1 MKIKIYILCIVVI
14 VGVLFFLSKISVK
27 KTTNPGDIFFDNQKK
42 LGRMV
47 RKDGIYKAYAYF
59 SANFKSFDP
68 STNHYLG
75 HYLGEEAYRSLGEK
89 GFDVCN
95 YGLDYGCTHG
105 FVIAGI
111 NVKGEGFFQTV
122 MERCMQIDPT
132 EVKRGSC
139 IHGVSHTI
147 LSLKGYSDD
156 DLNWALN
163 KCDKTLINGRPED
176 PVMCY
181 SAVFMENN
189 LMSLDGIK
197 NGEWFVTRKFDS
209 EKPIYPC
216 DKLDEKY
223 EWACYSELGS
233 FWSNN
238 FGMDFSR
245 MAKFCNLATSVTAK
259 NGCLWGIGRTMA
271 DLYKY
276 DVPRI
281 GKECQKISPAD
292 NLPSCIN
299 GASVV
304 MLNNGADNA
313 SSICGYT
320 SVRDTKNCTSYFQ
333 NNKSL

>member
-1 MKIKIYILCIVVI
+1 MRTRIYILCLLV
-14 VGVLFFLSKISVK
+14 FFGMMFFVSKISISRS
-27 KTTNPGDIFFDNQKK
+27 TNPKDIFFENQRK

-75 HYLGEEAYRSLGEK
+75 HYLGEEAYKTSGEA

-111 NVKGEGFFQTV
+111 NEKGESFFQTV
-122 MERCMQIDPT
+122 MDKCIQIDPT

-147 LSLKGYSDD
+147 LSLKGYADS
-156 DLNWALN
+156 DLNWALS
-163 KCDKTLINGRPED
+163 KCDTTLAKGRPED
-176 PVMCY
+176 PGMCY

-197 NGEWFVTRKFDS
+197 NGEWFITRKFDS
-209 EKPIYPC
+209 KKPIYPC
-216 DKLDEKY
+216 DRLDEKY
-223 EWACYSELGS
+223 EWACYTELGS

-238 FGMDFSR
+238 FGDDFGR
-245 MAKFCNLATSVTAK
+245 MSKYCDLATSTTSK
-259 NGCLWGIGRTMA
+259 KGCLWGIGRTMA

-276 DVPRI
+276 DVVRI
-281 GKECQKISPAD
+281 GKQCQSIALKSTLA
-292 NLPSCIN
+292 SCIN

-304 MLNNGADNA
+304 MLNNGVSDA
-313 SSICGYT
+313 SDICSYT
-320 SVRDTKNCTSYFQ
+320 SVEDKKNCESYFK